1 MASPLRTAQTKP
13 MAAARA
19 SPAIDR
25 RTGPRLGAALPFPN
39 SFERSAVS
47 DTRLDVLCIGNA
59 IVDVIA
65 ATDDHFLAAEGLD
78 KGAMRLIDADE
89 ATRLYAKMG
98 PGREIS
104 GGSAGNTA
112 AGIAMLGGRAGF
124 VGQVADDQLGE
135 VYRHDIASVG
145 VEFTTPALSG
155 DVPTARSL
163 VLVTPDAQR
172 TMNTFLG
179 AAQNLTVD
187 VLDEAQVRDS
197 GILYLEGYLWDP
209 ETPRAA
215 MERAIDLAH
224 EAGRKVAFTLSD
236 SFCVSRHRDGFNALI
251 DSGRLDILF
260 ANEAEIVSLTGEED
274 FDSAVASAAGRVPLL
289 VVTRSENG
297 AVAVENGRRVD
308 VPAEPVD
315 EIVDTTGAGDLF
327 AAGFLAG
334 LSQGRELRDS
344 LRMGAIVAAE
354 VISHYGARPEAD
366 LKALVEAKLG

>member
-1 MASPLRTAQTKP
+1 VT
-13 MAAARA
+13 
-19 SPAIDR
+19 
-25 RTGPRLGAALPFPN
+25 
-39 SFERSAVS
+39 

-65 ATDDHFLAAEGLD
+65 AADESFLEQEGLA
-78 KGAMRLIDADE
+78 KGSMRLVDAEE
-89 ATRLYAKMG
+89 ATRLYGKMG

-112 AGIAMLGGRAGF
+112 AGVAMLGARAGF

-135 VYRHDIASVG
+135 VYRHDISSVG
-145 VEFTTPALSG
+145 VEFTTPARQAS
-155 DVPTARSL
+155 DVPTARCL

-172 TMNTFLG
+172 TMSTFLG
-179 AAQNLTVD
+179 AAQHLETSA
-187 VLDEAQVRDS
+187 LDEDQVRAAA
-197 GILYLEGYLWDP
+197 ILYLEGYLWDP

-215 MERAIDLAH
+215 MERAIGLAR

-260 ANEAEIVSLTGEED
+260 ANEDEIVSLTGEAD
-274 FDSAVASAAGRVPLL
+274 FDSAVAAVAARVPLL
-289 VVTRSENG
+289 VVTRSAKG
-297 AVAVENGRRVD
+297 AVAVENGRRID

-327 AAGFLAG
+327 AAGFLTGQA
-334 LSQGRELRDS
+334 QGRSLEDS
-344 LRMGAIVAAE
+344 LRLGAIAAAE

-366 LKALVEAKLG
+366 LKALAAARLG